1 MPLSPARI
9 LRTFRYVIYF
19 DGVDDYVLLPNIPF
33 AGEVTLGAWFWDIS
47 ILTDY
52 WGTVF
57 SWRYDIN
64 NYFILNHYHITGRQK
79 WTVILQRIIHQIL
92 SSTTIP
98 NRWVYAT
105 GVYSTS
111 QGFSKLYWDSALQSS
126 VTFTP
131 FTQPALTSTSVQIGR
146 FETTYYF
153 NGYIAQVLLY
163 SRALPESEIRFNYSN
178 PDNPIRNGLVLWLRA
193 HPDYIKDIDG
203 DGLLEW
209 LDLSGYGNHGK
220 IYGASLVELIRT
232 PVR

>member
-1 MPLSPARI
+1 MPLSPARV
-9 LRTFRYVIYF
+9 LRAFRHAMFF

-47 ILTDY
+47 ILTNY

-57 SWRYDIN
+57 SWLYDIN
-64 NYFILNHYHITGRQK
+64 NYFILNHYATTGLQK
-79 WTVILQRIIHQIL
+79 WTVRFPGISFNIL

-105 GVYSTS
+105 GVYSAS
-111 QGFSKLYWDSALQSS
+111 QGFARLYWDSALQNS

-131 FTQPALTSTSVQIGR
+131 FTQPALTPTSVQIGR
-146 FETTYYF
+146 FLTS
-153 NGYIAQVLLY
+153 YIAQVLLY
-163 SRALPESEIRFNYSN
+163 SRALSESEIRFNYSN

-193 HPDYIKDIDG
+193 HPDNIRDIDG
-203 DGLLEW
+203 DGVPEW

-220 IYGASLVELIRT
+220 IYGARLVELIRT